1 MDLEVEM
8 PQASKSYDSKNN
20 AELIAHF
27 QCLLI
32 GTWVN
37 DEELYWGERPL
48 SYNVMPLPQVDPQAT
63 RPPDGPSNAPFKY
76 GGFILKNFSFT
87 ETIRFNG
94 SAVDGDLP
102 DHTDPQALAVI
113 AVAPNRGGAYTQ
125 FAHAVF
131 YDQQVRFAEGP
142 AAGTIVHVENGA
154 WLHLGSREQLT
165 GPYNMGPAI
174 ADGQVQRQPP
184 YITIAKQIAVP
195 HGNSVLALGSV
206 DLYDKDKFHDDF
218 EGLESNTII
227 PGAPV
232 IPDAPVP
239 YPQRADASTDSQIY
253 KFMSVIGASEPPDIA
268 TAPQTDPYAR
278 ELAAND
284 DFENPKVEWALNPNV
299 PLQIA
304 IEKIKPTAH
313 IHWRVTTDPLF
324 GGEGVVTNIPFEN
337 RKSRVTEYWADYWLL
352 TTDKYPTRSSTFDY
366 LAYSQTIL
374 MEMDISLD
382 GGETY
387 RRYVFPHVTTNTV
400 KKVPGT
406 PTEARQKTLSA
417 LESSGP
423 TSSGHRTKEHGRHGE
438 EGHGK
443 HGKKAG

>member
-1 MDLEVEM
+1 M
-8 PQASKSYDSKNN
+8 PLAYESSD
-20 AELIAHF
+20 IAVF

-32 GTWVN
+32 GTWHN
-37 DEELYWGERPL
+37 DMSDENLYIEDSPLLKRPL

-63 RPPDGPSNAPFKY
+63 RPPDVPFKY

-102 DHTDPQALAVI
+102 EHTDPQALAVI
-113 AVAPNRGGAYTQ
+113 AGAPNRGGAYTQ

-142 AAGTIVHVENGA
+142 DAEKIVHVENGA
-154 WLHLGSREQLT
+154 WLHLGTQRQIL
-165 GPYNMGPAI
+165 GPYTLGPNPPTV
-174 ADGQVQRQPP
+174 DGQLQRQPP

-218 EGLESNTII
+218 EGLKSNTVI

-239 YPQRADASTDSQIY
+239 YPQRADVSTDPQIY
-253 KFMSVIGASEPPDIA
+253 KFISLTGASEPPDIA

-278 ELAAND
+278 KLDANN

-299 PLQIA
+299 PLQLA
-304 IEKIKPTAH
+304 IEKINPTAH
-313 IHWRVTTDPLF
+313 IHWRVTTNPLF
-324 GGEGVVTNIPFEN
+324 GGDGIVTNIPFEN

-352 TTDKYPTRSSTFDY
+352 STDTKIHDYRKFDY

-382 GGETY
+382 GGKTY
-387 RRYVFPHVTTNTV
+387 ERYVFPHVTTNTV

-406 PTEARQKTLSA
+406 PTEARQATLSE

-423 TSSGHRTKEHGRHGE
+423 TSSATQRRERRE
-438 EGHGK
+438 
-443 HGKKAG
+443 